1 MNVSSKATICLIEP
15 VNHQNRGVNIKKRAQ
30 KKLGMSRI
38 FLILII
44 IFLGSSYS
52 LGAPIKIGDKIFQW
66 GIDAFPSS
74 VIQLAGK
81 IPDPFGGIS
90 ATEGL
95 TGADI
100 DTGAF
105 NLNASQVFELFF
117 PIPIV
122 NQPGDDIYFTDG
134 RFSADALSFNLGEKW
149 DRIATQDFR
158 DTGVESS
165 IRNRK
170 DKHFD
175 LFAATID
182 MSDFGFAPGESITSF
197 LIRGVSESDPIVIGN
212 LNAVPIPPTIL
223 LLATGLIG
231 LGALQR
237 KLWRG

>member
-1 MNVSSKATICLIEP
+1 
-15 VNHQNRGVNIKKRAQ
+15 
-30 KKLGMSRI
+30 MSRI
-38 FLILII
+38 FLILIF

-52 LGAPIKIGDKIFQW
+52 LGAPIEPVESIGDTEFPW
-66 GIDAFPSS
+66 GTLAFPDL
-74 VIQLAGK
+74 VVQLQGQE
-81 IPDPFGGIS
+81 PEPFGGVS

-122 NQPGDDIYFTDG
+122 NQPGDDIYFTDA

-149 DRIATQDFR
+149 DRIATQDFFDTGENSTIR
-158 DTGVESS
+158 DTDLS
-165 IRNRK
+165 
-170 DKHFD
+170 FD

-197 LIRGVSESDPIVIGN
+197 KIRGVNESDPIVIGN
-212 LNAVPIPPTIL
+212 LNEVPIPHTIL

-231 LGALQR
+231 LAALKR

>member
-15 VNHQNRGVNIKKRAQ
+15 VNHQNRGVNIKKLAQ

-38 FLILII
+38 FIILMI

-52 LGAPIKIGDKIFQW
+52 LGAPIEIGGTIFPW
-66 GIDAFPSS
+66 GNDAFPYY
-74 VIQLAGK
+74 VVQLKGK
-81 IPDPFGGIS
+81 TPEPFGDIS

-100 DTGAF
+100 GTGAF

-117 PIPIV
+117 PRPIV

-149 DRIATQDFR
+149 DRIATRDFF
-158 DTGVESS
+158 DTLEDSTILNTDLS
-165 IRNRK
+165 
-170 DKHFD
+170 FD

-197 LIRGVSESDPIVIGN
+197 KIRGVNESDPIVIGN
-212 LNAVPIPPTIL
+212 LNVVPIPHTIL

-231 LGALQR
+231 LAALKR
-237 KLWRG
+237 KLWRE